1 MTLLTISKNAAG
13 RFVAH
18 GHDADGGM
26 EIEADYLT
34 IDASARAALAPLFT
48 DGKRKEKEPEK
59 EIAGVPPVLGGAPQS
74 WIDRFWYSGE
84 EIPSRPY

>member
-34 IDASARAALAPLFT
+34 IDASARAALAPLL
-48 DGKRKEKEPEK
+48 DGKRKGKEPTT
-59 EIAGVPPVLGGAPQS
+59 EIAGTPPVLGGAPKS